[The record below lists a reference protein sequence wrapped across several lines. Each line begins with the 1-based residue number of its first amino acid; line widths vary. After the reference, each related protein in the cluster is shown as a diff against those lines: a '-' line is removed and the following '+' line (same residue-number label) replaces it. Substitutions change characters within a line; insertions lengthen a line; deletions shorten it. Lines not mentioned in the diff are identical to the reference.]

1 MLEGLIEKLLL
12 SYLGDYI
19 ENLDKKKLSIGVIYF
34 INNNLDM
41 VRKFNIRRYNDQ
53 SASD

>member
-34 INNNLDM
+34 INNNLVM